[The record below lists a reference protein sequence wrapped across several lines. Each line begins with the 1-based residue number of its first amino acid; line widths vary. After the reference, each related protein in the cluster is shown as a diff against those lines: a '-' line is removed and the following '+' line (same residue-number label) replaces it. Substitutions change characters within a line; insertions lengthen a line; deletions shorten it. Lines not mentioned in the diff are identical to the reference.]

1 MDMKMR
7 KRHVF
12 IAAAIVVI
20 LLWMVSFF
28 SPEGAIRRYMV
39 LHLHPI
45 SAFTSKMTDMGR
57 YDLQYGHLY
66 DVSGYSART
75 TRDALSVFYVKKKGP
90 FWYVSSVGSAP

>member
-1 MDMKMR
+1 MKMR

-45 SAFTSKMTDMGR
+45 SAFTSKITDMER

-66 DVSGYSART
+66 DVSGYEDRM
-75 TRDALSVFYVKKKGP
+75 TRDELSVFYVKKKGP
-90 FWYVSSVGSAP
+90 FWYVGSVGSAP

>member
-1 MDMKMR
+1 MKMR

-45 SAFTSKMTDMGR
+45 SAFTSKITDMER

-66 DVSGYSART
+66 DVSGYEDRT
-75 TRDALSVFYVKKKGP
+75 TRDELSVFYVKKKGP
-90 FWYVSSVGSAP
+90 FWYVGSVGSAP